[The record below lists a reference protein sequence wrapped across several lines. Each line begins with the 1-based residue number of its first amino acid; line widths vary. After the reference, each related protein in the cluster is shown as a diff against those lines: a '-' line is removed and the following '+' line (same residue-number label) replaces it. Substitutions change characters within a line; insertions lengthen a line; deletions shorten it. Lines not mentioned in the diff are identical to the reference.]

1 MALVEIARSTG
12 HSFNVVVKFRHT
24 GRQNKLVSIWG
35 PLRVLGHWH
44 ARVGEALG
52 RSRVPIEIVPAF
64 TGAF

>member
-1 MALVEIARSTG
+1 LALVEIARSTG
-12 HSFNVVVKFRHT
+12 HSFNVVVKF
-24 GRQNKLVSIWG
+24 RQNKLVSIWG